1 MNFKSRLCAMN
12 CHYRFYELEEFFRHA
27 HINGIKYVEL
37 WTGPMH
43 FYVDYNQHDG
53 VEILKLLSEKY
64 KIKIIG
70 LCPEQT
76 NPKPNNIAVK
86 SEIGKENVYKYYKQI
101 IDIADKI
108 GCKQVLVTSGWAY
121 YNESIENA
129 WNRSVNMMKR
139 IVEYSEKKDIMLVL
153 EALQIDESLL
163 VNSVKDIKKY
173 REAVNSSNLKVCI
186 DFGAMARAQNTIEE
200 YFEAFGDDVRHIHFV
215 DGKPTGHLAWSDGDR
230 DLEKD
235 LNDLQRYNYKG
246 FLSLETATQRYYE
259 KPWIAEEKTIS
270 TFEKLEGEKNETLYI
285 S

>member
-43 FYVDYNQHDG
+43 FFVDYNQHDD

-86 SEIGKENVYKYYKQI
+86 SVIGKQNVYKYYKQI

-121 YNESIENA
+121 YNEPIEDA
-129 WNRSVNMMKR
+129 WNRSVSMMKR
-139 IVEYSEKKDIMLVL
+139 IAEYSKKKDIMLVL

-163 VNSVKDIKKY
+163 VNSVNDIKRY
-173 REAVNSSNLKVCI
+173 REDVNSGNLKVCI
-186 DFGAMARAQNTIEE
+186 DFGAMSRAQNTIEE
-200 YFEAFGDDVRHIHFV
+200 YFETFGDDVRHIHFV

-235 LNDLQRYNYKG
+235 LNDLQRYNYNG

-270 TFEKLEGEKNETLYI
+270 TFEKLEGEKDETLYI

>member
-43 FYVDYNQHDG
+43 FFVDYNQHDD

-86 SEIGKENVYKYYKQI
+86 SVIGKQNVYKYYKQI

-121 YNESIENA
+121 YNEPIEDA
-129 WNRSVNMMKR
+129 WNRSVSMMKM
-139 IVEYSEKKDIMLVL
+139 IAEYSKKKDIMLVL

-163 VNSVKDIKKY
+163 VNSVNDIKRY
-173 REAVNSSNLKVCI
+173 REDVNSGNLKVCI
-186 DFGAMARAQNTIEE
+186 DFGAMSRAQNTIEE
-200 YFEAFGDDVRHIHFV
+200 YFETFGDDVRHIHFV

-235 LNDLQRYNYKG
+235 LNDLQRYNYNG

-270 TFEKLEGEKNETLYI
+270 TFEKLEGEKDETLYI

>member
-43 FYVDYNQHDG
+43 FFVDYKQHDD

-86 SEIGKENVYKYYKQI
+86 SVIGKQNVYKYYKQI

-121 YNESIENA
+121 YNEPIEDA
-129 WNRSVNMMKR
+129 WNRSVSMMKR
-139 IVEYSEKKDIMLVL
+139 IAEYSKKKDIMLVL

-163 VNSVKDIKKY
+163 VNSVNDIKRY
-173 REAVNSSNLKVCI
+173 REDVNSGNLKVCI
-186 DFGAMARAQNTIEE
+186 DFGAMSRAQNTIEE
-200 YFEAFGDDVRHIHFV
+200 YFETFGDDVRHIHFV

-235 LNDLQRYNYKG
+235 LNDLQRYNYNG

-270 TFEKLEGEKNETLYI
+270 TFEKLEGEKDETLYI

>member
-1 MNFKSRLCAMN
+1 
-12 CHYRFYELEEFFRHA
+12 
-27 HINGIKYVEL
+27 
-37 WTGPMH
+37 MH
-43 FYVDYNQHDG
+43 FFVDYNQHDD

-86 SEIGKENVYKYYKQI
+86 SVIGKQNVYKYYKQI

-121 YNESIENA
+121 YNEPIEDA
-129 WNRSVNMMKR
+129 WNRSVSMMKR
-139 IVEYSEKKDIMLVL
+139 IAEYSKKKDIMLVL

-163 VNSVKDIKKY
+163 VNSVNDIKRY
-173 REAVNSSNLKVCI
+173 REDVNSGNLKVCI
-186 DFGAMARAQNTIEE
+186 DFGAMSRAQNTIEE
-200 YFEAFGDDVRHIHFV
+200 YFETFGDDVRHIHFV

-235 LNDLQRYNYKG
+235 LNDLQRYNYNG

-270 TFEKLEGEKNETLYI
+270 TFEKLEGEKDETLYI